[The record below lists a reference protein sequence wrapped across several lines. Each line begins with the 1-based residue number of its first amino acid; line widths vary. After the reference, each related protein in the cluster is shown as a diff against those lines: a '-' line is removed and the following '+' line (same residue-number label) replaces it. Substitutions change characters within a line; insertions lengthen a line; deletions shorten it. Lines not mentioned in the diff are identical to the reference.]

1 MFLSKDFKYMNK
13 IYLYFRKVF
22 HGYELTRET
31 HEMQELEGDES
42 RLEECSQTLSRV
54 IISGEEEENP

>member
-1 MFLSKDFKYMNK
+1 MNK
-13 IYLYFRKVF
+13 IYRYFRKVF

-42 RLEECSQTLSRV
+42 RLEEYSPTLSRV